1 MEIKYFPKENWTK
14 KLNSIHKGLKNRKEE
29 EEVREGG
36 GGGKKE
42 VKGHENYYDDYLLH
56 Q

>member
-1 MEIKYFPKENWTK
+1 MSGEQ
-14 KLNSIHKGLKNRKEE
+14 EE
-29 EEVREGG
+29 EEGG
-36 GGGKKE
+36 GGGRKKE